1 MRKIFLD
8 CGGYDGRAAVK
19 FSKFFPNFEI
29 FSFEPNATLNKFY
42 KHTNIVFLPFAVW
55 VENCNLD
62 FYLDEKDY
70 DGSSVFQEKKNIVGG
85 RHTRVQGIDFSSYVK
100 SYFDEDDFI
109 IVKMNI
115 EGAEY
120 KVLNKMIRS
129 KSINYINELFI
140 EFHYKKMD
148 MPENEHNQLV
158 GKLEKSGLDVQ
169 LWGGVKRIDTVVNYL
184 KKKHEN
190 NLYG

>member
-1 MRKIFLD
+1 
-8 CGGYDGRAAVK
+8 
-19 FSKFFPNFEI
+19 
-29 FSFEPNATLNKFY
+29 
-42 KHTNIVFLPFAVW
+42 
-55 VENCNLD
+55 
-62 FYLDEKDY
+62 
-70 DGSSVFQEKKNIVGG
+70 
-85 RHTRVQGIDFSSYVK
+85 VK

-190 NLYG
+190 N